1 MLKSKYASGTAG
13 GSPMSDTTKRALEE
27 SLKHMLLKKP
37 LDKISISDITNDC
50 GISRMTFYYHF
61 RDIYDLVE
69 WSCEEDAARAL
80 AGNKTYETW
89 QQGFLQIFE
98 AVRNNKPFIMN
109 VYRSVSRSQ
118 LERYL
123 YKVTYALLLN
133 VVNEEAEGMSV
144 DEEDKA
150 FIAHFYQYAFVGLM
164 LEWIQDDMKEDPA
177 AIIERLTL
185 LMQGNFARA
194 LEAYRTD
201 KT

>member
-1 MLKSKYASGTAG
+1 
-13 GSPMSDTTKRALEE
+13 MSDTTKRALEE

-50 GISRMTFYYHF
+50 GINRMTFYYHF

-80 AGNKTYETW
+80 AGNKTYQTW

-98 AVRNNKPFIMN
+98 AVRENKPFVMN
-109 VYRSVSRSQ
+109 VYRSVSRGQ
-118 LERYL
+118 IERYL

-133 VVNEEAEGMSV
+133 VVDEEAAGKAVKET
-144 DEEDKA
+144 DKA

-164 LEWIQDDMKEDPA
+164 LEWIQDDMKENPEEIMD
-177 AIIERLTL
+177 RLTL

-194 LEAYRTD
+194 LEGYRTD
-201 KT
+201 KP

>member
-1 MLKSKYASGTAG
+1 
-13 GSPMSDTTKRALEE
+13 MSDTTKRALEE

-144 DEEDKA
+144 DKEDKA

-164 LEWIQDDMKEDPA
+164 LEWIQDDMREDPA

>member
-1 MLKSKYASGTAG
+1 
-13 GSPMSDTTKRALEE
+13 MSDTTKRALEE

-123 YKVTYALLLN
+123 YKV
-133 VVNEEAEGMSV
+133 MSV

>member
-1 MLKSKYASGTAG
+1 
-13 GSPMSDTTKRALEE
+13 MSDTTKRALEE

-61 RDIYDLVE
+61 KDIYDLVE

-98 AVRNNKPFIMN
+98 VVRDNKPFIMN

-133 VVNEEAEGMSV
+133 VVNEEAEGMAV
-144 DEEDKA
+144 DKEDKA

-164 LEWIQDDMKEDPA
+164 LEWIQDDMREDPA

-194 LEAYRTD
+194 LEAYRSD

>member
-1 MLKSKYASGTAG
+1 
-13 GSPMSDTTKRALEE
+13 MSDTTKRALEE

>member
-1 MLKSKYASGTAG
+1 
-13 GSPMSDTTKRALEE
+13 MSDTTKRALEE

-61 RDIYDLVE
+61 KDIYDLVE

-98 AVRNNKPFIMN
+98 VVRDNKPFIMN

-133 VVNEEAEGMSV
+133 VVNEEAEGMAV
-144 DEEDKA
+144 DKEDKA

-164 LEWIQDDMKEDPA
+164 LEWIQDDMREDPS

-194 LEAYRTD
+194 LEAYRSD

>member
-1 MLKSKYASGTAG
+1 
-13 GSPMSDTTKRALEE
+13 MSDTTKRALEE

-150 FIAHFYQYAFVGLM
+150 FIAHF
-164 LEWIQDDMKEDPA
+164 
-177 AIIERLTL
+177 
-185 LMQGNFARA
+185 
-194 LEAYRTD
+194 
-201 KT
+201 